1 MINNKCMLNTIDF
14 DDDNVPKKNDDIFQQ
29 YFDLSKDLYQQLS
42 SKIKI
47 MFKSI
52 KNCSDKNE
60 SLFNKINLFKQVSLI
75 DSFKI

>member
-1 MINNKCMLNTIDF
+1 MMIMFQNNG
-14 DDDNVPKKNDDIFQQ
+14 DILKQSF
-29 YFDLSKDLYQQLS
+29 YINKDLHQQLS

-60 SLFNKINLFKQVSLI
+60 SLFNKINLSKQVSLI